1 MANPLLTFNAKSVD
15 AEILEQTLVGRK
27 EILDRLEKEL
37 ISKVKNKF
45 TYQCLII
52 APRGGGKSHM
62 IQVLYNRLKE
72 NKSIS
77 NKILIA
83 YMVEDETGIANF
95 LDFMLRILESFIRY
109 KELISKNLKEAILN
123 KHQEE

>member
-1 MANPLLTFNAKSVD
+1 MANPLLTFGAKSVA

-27 EILDRLEKEL
+27 EITDRLEKEL

-52 APRGGGKSHM
+52 APRGSGKTHM
-62 IQVLYNRLKE
+62 IQVLYNRLKK

-83 YMVEDETGIANF
+83 YMVEDETGCCG
-95 LDFMLRILESFIRY
+95 Y
-109 KELISKNLKEAILN
+109 
-123 KHQEE
+123 